1 MRVHSSAPTRLD
13 LAGGTLDIWPLYLFH
28 DGSQTINVA
37 INLRAECTLYE
48 SDDDCLHIISEDTG
62 KSFNVAHWTNL
73 TGKEE
78 PRLVTE
84 ILRFFQAER
93 LTVVTRSAS
102 PVGAGLAGSS
112 ALNIALCGALARW
125 QNRSYSS
132 EEIINLALN
141 LEARVLRIPTGAQ
154 DYRPAMYGGL
164 ASIEFGPLG
173 IRRTLLTINLKELE
187 ERITLVY
194 TGISRNSGINN
205 WEITK
210 RYLDGDLEIIELF
223 DQLCNVTALMRQA
236 LEKKDW
242 ASVGHQIAA
251 EWEVRKLLTQTVS
264 TPTIDKLIDSGINA
278 GAQAAKICGAGGGGC
293 ILFYA
298 EPDALPAVKK
308 SLANTARVLNFNLDI
323 NGLCIDTD

>member
-28 DGSQTINVA
+28 DGAQTINAA
-37 INLRAECTLYE
+37 INLRAECTLSE
-48 SDDDCLHIISEDTG
+48 SNDACLHIISEDTG
-62 KSFNVAHWTNL
+62 KSFNSADWTTL

-78 PRLVTE
+78 PRLITE
-84 ILRFFQAER
+84 ILRFFKAER

-112 ALNIALCGALARW
+112 ALNIALCGALSRW

-141 LEARVLRIPTGAQ
+141 LEARVLRIPTGVQ

-164 ASIEFGPLG
+164 ASIELGPLG
-173 IRRTLLTINLKELE
+173 VRRTLLTSNLKELE
-187 ERITLVY
+187 KRITLIH

-210 RYLDGDLEIIELF
+210 RYLDGDLEVIALF
-223 DQLCNVTALMRQA
+223 DQLCNIATLMRQA
-236 LEKKDW
+236 LEQKDW
-242 ASVGHQIAA
+242 PNVGRQIAA
-251 EWEVRKLLTQTVS
+251 EWEARKCLTRTVS
-264 TPTIDKLIDSGINA
+264 TPAIDKLIDNGINA

-298 EPDALPAVKK
+298 EPDALSAVKK
-308 SLANTARVLNFNLDI
+308 ELADTALVLNFSLDN
-323 NGLCIDTD
+323 NGLCVDAG